1 MPVTPVS
8 GRFVRGAAGD
18 DGDILGQNA
27 PSTHAECC
35 METGAPLPVEG
46 HHVQQRHLDRLVMLS
61 DGIFAIAITLSAI
74 EIRPELK
81 PGQSLWQAWSGPLTI
96 YFLSFLLIGVIW
108 IGHRRIVSHL
118 RDIDG
123 IGTAI
128 NLLLLSLVALMPV
141 VIRFALDDASQDLG
155 FVVYAVAIAVTFAC
169 MAALWFHV
177 AFVARLAPD
186 LELQLA
192 RIWLLE
198 MTAAPLII
206 GAMAFY
212 QSHLRPVALV
222 LALAAVALW
231 VGKGWMEYRRKHD
244 R

>member
-1 MPVTPVS
+1 
-8 GRFVRGAAGD
+8 
-18 DGDILGQNA
+18 
-27 PSTHAECC
+27 
-35 METGAPLPVEG
+35 METGAPLPVKG
-46 HHVQQRHLDRLVMLS
+46 HHVHQRHLDRLVMLS

-81 PGQSLWQAWSGPLTI
+81 PGQSLWQAWSGPLTV

-123 IGTAI
+123 VGTAI

-141 VIRFALDDASQDLG
+141 VIRFSLNDSTQDLG

-169 MAALWFHV
+169 MAVLWFHV
-177 AFVARLAPD
+177 AFIAHLAPD
-186 LELQLA
+186 LEPQLA

-198 MTAAPLII
+198 MIAAPLII

-212 QSHLRPVALV
+212 QMHLKPVALILTV
-222 LALAAVALW
+222 AAVALW
-231 VGKGWMEYRRKHD
+231 LSKGWMEHVRKRGH
-244 R
+244 

>member
-1 MPVTPVS
+1 MNSRADEPVS
-8 GRFVRGAAGD
+8 ERSVG
-18 DGDILGQNA
+18 
-27 PSTHAECC
+27 
-35 METGAPLPVEG
+35 
-46 HHVQQRHLDRLVMLS
+46 QRHLDRLVMLS

-81 PGQSLWQAWSGPLTI
+81 PEQTLWQAWSGALTV

-108 IGHRRIVSHL
+108 VGHRRIVSHL

-141 VIRFALDDASQDLG
+141 VIRFALDDAARDLG
-155 FVVYAVAIAVTFAC
+155 LVVYAVAIAVTFAC

-186 LELQLA
+186 LEPRLA

-198 MTAAPLII
+198 MIAAPLII

-212 QSHLRPVALV
+212 QLHLR
-222 LALAAVALW
+222 AVALLLTLVAVTLW
-231 VGKGWMEYRRKHD
+231 SVKGWMEYRRKHGN
-244 R
+244 

>member
-1 MPVTPVS
+1 
-8 GRFVRGAAGD
+8 
-18 DGDILGQNA
+18 
-27 PSTHAECC
+27 

-46 HHVQQRHLDRLVMLS
+46 HHVHQRHLDRLVMLS

-141 VIRFALDDASQDLG
+141 VIRFALDDASQEWG

-186 LELQLA
+186 LEPQLA

-212 QSHLRPVALV
+212 QSHLKPVALV
-222 LALAAVALW
+222 LTLAAVALW
-231 VGKGWMEYRRKHD
+231 VGTGWMELRRKRD

>member
-1 MPVTPVS
+1 
-8 GRFVRGAAGD
+8 
-18 DGDILGQNA
+18 
-27 PSTHAECC
+27 

-46 HHVQQRHLDRLVMLS
+46 HQVQQRHLDRLVMLS

-186 LELQLA
+186 LEPQLA

>member
-1 MPVTPVS
+1 
-8 GRFVRGAAGD
+8 
-18 DGDILGQNA
+18 
-27 PSTHAECC
+27 

-46 HHVQQRHLDRLVMLS
+46 HQVQQRHLDRLVMLS

-81 PGQSLWQAWSGPLTI
+81 LGQSLWQAWSGPLTI

-186 LELQLA
+186 LEPQLA